1 MVVIKDPTEP
11 EEEDAEDAEV
21 GGDETVVKEAEDTK
35 VQGDDEP
42 VHHCFLCDG
51 CKMDPI
57 VGVRY
62 KCLEWVL
69 FVCNLCMRITDGVV
83 FSVAPRA
90 LITTCARPVQPKE
103 STQLNTVC

>member
-11 EEEDAEDAEV
+11 EEEDAEDAEE
-21 GGDETVVKEAEDTK
+21 GGDGTVVKEAEDAK
-35 VQGDDEP
+35 DDETI
-42 VHHCFLCDG
+42 HDFICDG
-51 CKMDPI
+51 CRMYPI

-69 FVCNLCMRITDGVV
+69 FVYNRCMCITDGVV